1 MRAAIILLCFA
12 ILQGCSSHPVAP
24 VTDRSTASGRHAI
37 KRNYLKNKRYHF
49 VKKGET
55 LFSIATLYGIDY
67 HQLARWNGI
76 ERTYRIYPGERL
88 NLRPV
93 KRRRRRAVKPRSRR
107 RSARRSRPSW
117 RTRRPVRTN
126 VRARRLK
133 WQWPVRG
140 RLVKRFRRWEPG
152 KKGINIAGR
161 PGQTI
166 RAAAGGEVLYS
177 GSGLIRYGKLII
189 IRHNHLY
196 VSTYAHNRTLYVK
209 QGDRVKAGQK
219 IADMGSTGT
228 NRTMLH
234 FEIRYRGKPVDPLR
248 YLPR

>member
-1 MRAAIILLCFA
+1 
-12 ILQGCSSHPVAP
+12 
-24 VTDRSTASGRHAI
+24 VTDRSTSPGRHTS
-37 KRNYLKNKRYHF
+37 KTNHLKNKRYHF

-67 HQLARWNGI
+67 TDLARWNGI
-76 ERTYRIYPGERL
+76 ARSYRIYPGERL
-88 NLRPV
+88 NLRPGKRHRKRV
-93 KRRRRRAVKPRSRR
+93 TRHRGKRRSSPKRRTR
-107 RSARRSRPSW
+107 
-117 RTRRPVRTN
+117 RTRRPIRT
-126 VRARRLK
+126 RARSSRLK
-133 WQWPVRG
+133 WHWPVRG
-140 RLVKRFRRWEPG
+140 RLLKRFRRWKPG

-196 VSTYAHNRTLYVK
+196 VSTYAHNRKLYVK
-209 QGDRVKAGQK
+209 QGDKVKAGQR